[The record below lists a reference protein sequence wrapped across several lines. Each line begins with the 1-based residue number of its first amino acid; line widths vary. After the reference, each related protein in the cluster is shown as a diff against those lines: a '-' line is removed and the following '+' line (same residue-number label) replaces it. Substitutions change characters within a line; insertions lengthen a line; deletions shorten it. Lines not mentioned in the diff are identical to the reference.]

1 MKKNILLLFTL
12 AFVVN
17 SSAQEKPKASRNAS
31 GDLIGIAHKQDFIQE
46 PYSKWFVKNYDSYR
60 PDEKS
65 ISKLK
70 RKLKDVQIKAFVATW
85 CHLSKKDIPHT
96 FKILEHA
103 GFDFDNIEFITLNRG
118 KTTPDTLQKDFNI
131 KSVPTFIFY
140 KKGKEIGRYIEYPEQ
155 NLEKD
160 FLTIVSGKKYK
171 QKKTK

>member
-1 MKKNILLLFTL
+1 MKKIIFLFTFAL
-12 AFVVN
+12 VIN
-17 SSAQEKPKASRNAS
+17 SYAQEGPKAKRNAS
-31 GDLIGIAHKQDFIQE
+31 GDLIGIAHKQDFLQE
-46 PYSKWFVKNYDSYR
+46 PYSKWFVKNYKSYK

-70 RKLKDVQIKAFVATW
+70 RKLKDIKIKAFVATW
-85 CHLSKKDIPHT
+85 CKLSKKDIPHT
-96 FKILEHA
+96 YKILEES
-103 GFDFDNIEFITLNRG
+103 GYDFNNIEFITLNRG
-118 KTTPDTLQKDFNI
+118 KSTPDNLQKDFNI

-160 FLTIVSGKKYK
+160 FLTIASGKKYK